1 MSGKRILVVD
11 DDASLVTL
19 VVEVL
24 GDEGL
29 PARAVTS
36 VREAT
41 SAIQQA
47 APDLVLLDVNL
58 PGLDGR
64 DLLREWRRLPAPTM
78 RILLMSG
85 DRQAMNTLDDAAALG
100 VVGYLFKPFELQELI
115 GKVRQALEGPG

>member
-64 DLLREWRRLPAPTM
+64 DLLREWRRLPVRTM